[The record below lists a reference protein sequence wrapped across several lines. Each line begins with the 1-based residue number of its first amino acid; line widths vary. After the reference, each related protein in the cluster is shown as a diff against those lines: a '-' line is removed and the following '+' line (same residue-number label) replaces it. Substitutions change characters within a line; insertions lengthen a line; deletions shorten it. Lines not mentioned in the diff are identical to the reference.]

1 MKALNAH
8 VVGNIVFLQLESQLS
23 QMLYHQK
30 SVSIYWQC
38 DMLYILVQ
46 QCYQHSLNVKGV
58 YSVCQKTSTF

>member
-1 MKALNAH
+1 MGSSFTCTKDLGEITMKALNAH

-30 SVSIYWQC
+30 SVSIYWRC

-46 QCYQHSLNVKGV
+46 HSVINTV
-58 YSVCQKTSTF
+58 